1 MEVTQQQQQ
10 QQRRQQR
17 CWRQGNSPRAAVF
30 AGCQHCSLKIVFL
43 LSLTERGL
51 AEHGLNKLQV
61 CSLPSPI
68 DSPASPHHVYVCHA
82 WHPAVQL
89 FHEPHILLNSTL
101 HTVLC

>member
-1 MEVTQQQQQ
+1 MEVTQQQQQQQ

-30 AGCQHCSLKIVFL
+30 AGCQHCSFPR
-43 LSLTERGL
+43 LSLAQEL
-51 AEHGLNKLQV
+51 KQLKQV
-61 CSLPSPI
+61 CSLSPPSK
-68 DSPASPHHVYVCHA
+68 SPHRSLMCLTHHVYVCHA